1 MSFSISKYPLCN
13 SAILDTG
20 STVHIF
26 NQISRFNNFRAARDG
41 DFLWAGDNKVPIEGF
56 GDVDVEVT
64 GPSGS
69 SILRLYDAA
78 FCDNF
83 ACNLISFN
91 ELSKLGIWLDTD
103 PNRHMSLRRSD
114 RSVLALIKQK
124 HGQLVVEDIDEE
136 FSRHSFLTRR
146 NKFNSYTKRNPQRAT
161 ADIWH
166 LRLGHPGPQ
175 ALEHLVNAS
184 QGVRIKGIPTH
195 KCDLCATAKAKRQI
209 RRAPRETDVLE
220 PGERLALDF
229 HDFESDYEGYK
240 SLLLVTDRSSG
251 FSWDYYLPDRTA
263 TTINC
268 TLTQVFDYLLYQY
281 GFKPRVIECD
291 NEFVDQKPAVKDFL
305 ERKNLKLEPSAPYT
319 QAQNGG
325 AERSGGVIKEKARAM
340 RGNLPAQLWSEI
352 VKTAVYLNNRTPKY
366 RLRWKSPY
374 ERLYKRKPAQEHLRV
389 YGCKAFA
396 MTPAAQKK
404 TNRLKKL
411 DPRAWIGYL
420 IGYTSSNV
428 YRVWIPSLN
437 RIISTRDVI
446 FDEDQVFDGTLETL
460 ILDVK
465 EADLDELAQT
475 LQRISLPNSTSNQGS
490 QQDSNYFEI
499 DSDAHN
505 VDNLTGTDEADV
517 PKYVEARFELLPTPP
532 QTPPAALLAASIR
545 EPGGGETDHLSSLQG
560 EWKFLESGGQEATA
574 SSDLEGFIQFKQL
587 GGHEATASSDLEG
600 FIQFKQLGGHEATAS
615 SDLEGFIQ
623 FKQLGGHEATASSD
637 LEGFIQ
643 QRQPGGSESHD
654 LTSLQGEPSSFA
666 VHFPTSR
673 SVMDPK
679 KHKVWQAAFNAG
691 RLGNTVLQVNG
702 RALDRAKEQRL
713 LQVPKERLERPLE
726 AAREKLAKLL
736 KDPKQRI
743 HRSVLPPLPSRHRDL
758 DDHLLGQYFKEAEGE
773 HLKSHREMG
782 SWLEVKSKDVPR
794 KITILDCMWVYVYK
808 FDKHG
813 YFKNC
818 KARLV
823 VRGDQQARSGQSTY
837 AATLAGRSFRTLM
850 AISARFDL
858 ELIQYDAVNAFVN
871 AQLDEE
877 VYMKMPPGH
886 RRQGYLLRLVKA
898 LYGLRKSPLLWHRE
912 LTATL
917 KRMGFNSVPHE
928 PCCLTLDGIIVF
940 FYVDDIVFAYNQ
952 KNAAKAKNLEAQ
964 LQTRYKLTGGKDLQ
978 WFLGIEILRD
988 REQLLIWLSQSSY
1001 IEKIGKLA
1009 STTRP
1014 PMTPMSA
1021 IELLPYAGNAT
1032 NTEVHS
1038 YQVKV
1043 GSLLYAAVITRPD
1056 VSFAVSRLAQF
1067 NSNPG
1072 PEHHKAADRVLQY
1085 LVSTSTLALQ
1095 LGGGDDFE
1103 VASDASYADNSIDRK
1118 SSQAYAMKLFGGLI
1132 GWRANKQDTVTTS
1145 TTEAEL
1151 LALSQA
1157 AKESIFVSRLLEDLA
1172 VKLDSS
1178 QITIQCDNRQTIR
1191 LMTEEIASLKTKLRH
1206 VDVHN
1211 HWLRQEVQKG
1221 TIKVT
1226 YRPWH
1231 PLAPGVTVLA
1241 RCRYLAPCR
1250 YNIGTATQPLYF
1262 LLR

>member
-1 MSFSISKYPLCN
+1 
-13 SAILDTG
+13 
-20 STVHIF
+20 
-26 NQISRFNNFRAARDG
+26 
-41 DFLWAGDNKVPIEGF
+41 
-56 GDVDVEVT
+56 
-64 GPSGS
+64 
-69 SILRLYDAA
+69 
-78 FCDNF
+78 
-83 ACNLISFN
+83 
-91 ELSKLGIWLDTD
+91 
-103 PNRHMSLRRSD
+103 
-114 RSVLALIKQK
+114 
-124 HGQLVVEDIDEE
+124 
-136 FSRHSFLTRR
+136 
-146 NKFNSYTKRNPQRAT
+146 
-161 ADIWH
+161 
-166 LRLGHPGPQ
+166 
-175 ALEHLVNAS
+175 
-184 QGVRIKGIPTH
+184 
-195 KCDLCATAKAKRQI
+195 
-209 RRAPRETDVLE
+209 
-220 PGERLALDF
+220 
-229 HDFESDYEGYK
+229 
-240 SLLLVTDRSSG
+240 
-251 FSWDYYLPDRTA
+251 
-263 TTINC
+263 
-268 TLTQVFDYLLYQY
+268 
-281 GFKPRVIECD
+281 
-291 NEFVDQKPAVKDFL
+291 
-305 ERKNLKLEPSAPYT
+305 
-319 QAQNGG
+319 
-325 AERSGGVIKEKARAM
+325 
-340 RGNLPAQLWSEI
+340 
-352 VKTAVYLNNRTPKY
+352 
-366 RLRWKSPY
+366 
-374 ERLYKRKPAQEHLRV
+374 
-389 YGCKAFA
+389 
-396 MTPAAQKK
+396 
-404 TNRLKKL
+404 
-411 DPRAWIGYL
+411 
-420 IGYTSSNV
+420 
-428 YRVWIPSLN
+428 
-437 RIISTRDVI
+437 
-446 FDEDQVFDGTLETL
+446 
-460 ILDVK
+460 
-465 EADLDELAQT
+465 
-475 LQRISLPNSTSNQGS
+475 
-490 QQDSNYFEI
+490 
-499 DSDAHN
+499 
-505 VDNLTGTDEADV
+505 
-517 PKYVEARFELLPTPP
+517 
-532 QTPPAALLAASIR
+532 
-545 EPGGGETDHLSSLQG
+545 
-560 EWKFLESGGQEATA
+560 
-574 SSDLEGFIQFKQL
+574 
-587 GGHEATASSDLEG
+587 
-600 FIQFKQLGGHEATAS
+600 
-615 SDLEGFIQ
+615 
-623 FKQLGGHEATASSD
+623 
-637 LEGFIQ
+637 
-643 QRQPGGSESHD
+643 
-654 LTSLQGEPSSFA
+654 
-666 VHFPTSR
+666 
-673 SVMDPK
+673 
-679 KHKVWQAAFNAG
+679 
-691 RLGNTVLQVNG
+691 
-702 RALDRAKEQRL
+702 
-713 LQVPKERLERPLE
+713 
-726 AAREKLAKLL
+726 
-736 KDPKQRI
+736 
-743 HRSVLPPLPSRHRDL
+743 
-758 DDHLLGQYFKEAEGE
+758 
-773 HLKSHREMG
+773 MG

-1226 YRPWH
+1226 YRPSTELVADGLTKALQGSKFVEFTRQLGLH
-1231 PLAPGVTVLA
+1231 NITAQLNA
-1241 RCRYLAPCR
+1241 RELPDGRGLSSKH
-1250 YNIGTATQPLYF
+1250 
-1262 LLR
+1262 LLLC